1 MKTYKHLDVR
11 AVSAERSELKEKVAQ
26 YPYVIAHM
34 YSDILCGNCVHDGIN
49 WDELVELRAFDEKG
63 ELHVYEQNGSLK
75 AVEITEKENADAEED
90 TVIKYY
96 QVRKSVFAV
105 KSPCRLAVK
114 EYLEADEDGQAVVV
128 YTRPFGLEAKAE

>member
-11 AVSAERSELKEKVAQ
+11 AVSAERSELKEKAAQ

-75 AVEITEKENADAEED
+75 AVEIPEIENADVEED

-96 QVRKSVFAV
+96 QVRKSVSAV

>member
-11 AVSAERSELKEKVAQ
+11 AVSAERSELKEKAAQ
-26 YPYVIAHM
+26 YPYIIAHM

-90 TVIKYY
+90 TVINAGLKPAQYRRHRLCGR
-96 QVRKSVFAV
+96 QKNRLGVR
-105 KSPCRLAVK
+105 
-114 EYLEADEDGQAVVV
+114 
-128 YTRPFGLEAKAE
+128 

>member
-1 MKTYKHLDVR
+1 MIKVVSTDRQTHCAIFLAVR
-11 AVSAERSELKEKVAQ
+11 FG
-26 YPYVIAHM
+26 
-34 YSDILCGNCVHDGIN
+34 D
-49 WDELVELRAFDEKG
+49 
-63 ELHVYEQNGSLK
+63 VYEQNGSLK

-96 QVRKSVFAV
+96 QVRKSVSAV